1 MVLDHVQLQVSR
13 CAILL
18 RGVFILNSRFPLD
31 IVFRIYDNVLA
42 SGIEALFSFSLC
54 LLYKNEETLLNM
66 KFDQLLVFLNTK
78 MLDIYQVSRIST
90 HLLTFLTFAIGRRD
104 RRRRREGTRV

>member
-1 MVLDHVQLQVSR
+1 MVPHNVQLQVSCVLYII
-13 CAILL
+13 CASLI
-18 RGVFILNSRFPLD
+18 SPCRFPLD

-42 SGIEALFSFSLC
+42 SGIESLFSFSVV

-78 MLDIYQVSRIST
+78 MLDIYQVCLDPEHRCL
-90 HLLTFLTFAIGRRD
+90 HAHY
-104 RRRRREGTRV
+104 